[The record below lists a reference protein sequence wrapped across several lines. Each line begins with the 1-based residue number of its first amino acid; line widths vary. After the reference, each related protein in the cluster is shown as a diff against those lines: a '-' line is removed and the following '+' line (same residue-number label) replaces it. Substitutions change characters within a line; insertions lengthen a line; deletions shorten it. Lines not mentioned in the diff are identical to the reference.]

1 VTSLTRLFTTIDV
14 AADRGLE
21 VPCVREDEGLW
32 FSDDPR
38 DIERA
43 KTLCQRCAVRHE
55 CLTGATE
62 RGDTGVWGAELL
74 ERGRISNRR
83 VLRKARS
90 SPE

>member
-21 VPCVREDEGLW
+21 VPCVRQDEGLW

-43 KTLCQRCAVRHE
+43 KTLCHRCAVRDE
-55 CLTGATE
+55 CLLGATE

-83 VLRKARS
+83 VLRRARS
-90 SPE
+90 TPE

>member
-1 VTSLTRLFTTIDV
+1 MASLTRLFTTIDV
-14 AADRGLE
+14 AAARGLE
-21 VPCVREDEGLW
+21 VPCVREDERLW
-32 FSDDPR
+32 FSDDAR

-43 KTLCQRCAVRHE
+43 KALCHRCAVRHE
-55 CLTGATE
+55 CLVGATE

>member
-1 VTSLTRLFTTIDV
+1 MTSLTRLFTTIDV
-14 AADRGLE
+14 AADRGLD

-32 FSDDPR
+32 FSDDAR

-43 KTLCQRCAVRHE
+43 KTLCQRCAVRDE
-55 CLTGATE
+55 CLMGATE

-83 VLRKARS
+83 VLRRARS
-90 SPE
+90 

>member
-1 VTSLTRLFTTIDV
+1 MTSLTRLFTTIDV
-14 AADRGLE
+14 AADRGLD

-32 FSDDPR
+32 FSDSAH

-43 KTLCQRCAVRHE
+43 KALCLRCPVRHE
-55 CLTGATE
+55 CLIGATE

-83 VLRKARS
+83 VLRQARS
-90 SPE
+90 GPD